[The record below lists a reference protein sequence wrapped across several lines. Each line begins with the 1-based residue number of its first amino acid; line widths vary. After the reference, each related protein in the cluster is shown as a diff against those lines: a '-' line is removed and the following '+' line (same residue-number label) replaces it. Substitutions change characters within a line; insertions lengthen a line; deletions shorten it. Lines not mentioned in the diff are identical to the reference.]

1 MAPLYELIERP
12 ELDAPV
18 LVLALDG
25 WIDAGLGAANARA
38 ALLASMSPATL
49 AVFDSDEL
57 LDHRA
62 RRPTMH
68 LVDGVVSGLTWP
80 AVELQAASDTSG
92 KDVLLLVGAEPDH
105 AWRAFTGSVVELAL
119 DFGASLVVGLGAYPA
134 PVPHTRPTRLA
145 VTASDPSLATTDLVR
160 ATIDVPAGVQ
170 AAIERRAY
178 DVGLPAVGLW
188 AQVPHYLA
196 AMPYPAA
203 SVALLDGLASV
214 AGLRVD
220 NAALRGEADATRERV
235 DALVN
240 QNDEH
245 QQMVRQLEA
254 SVDAEQEQQQ
264 QAATGL
270 GAGPLPSG
278 DELAA
283 ELERFLRDQGS

>member
-12 ELDAPV
+12 DLESPV
-18 LVLALDG
+18 LILALDG

-38 ALLASMSPATL
+38 ALLATL
-49 AVFDSDEL
+49 TPTTVAMFDSDEL

-68 LVDGVVSGLTWP
+68 LVDGVITGMTWP
-80 AVELQAASDTSG
+80 VVELQAASDVAG
-92 KDVLLLVGAEPDH
+92 NDVLLLVGAEPDH
-105 AWRAFTGSVVELAL
+105 AWRAFTNSVVDLAL
-119 DFGASLVVGLGAYPA
+119 EFGARLVVGLGAYPA

-145 VTASDPSLATTDLVR
+145 VTASDASLATNDLVR

-170 AAIERRAY
+170 ASIERRAY
-178 DVGLPAVGLW
+178 ELGLPAVGVW

-203 SVALLDGLASV
+203 SAALLDGLAGI
-214 AGLRVD
+214 AGIELD
-220 NAALRGEADATRERV
+220 TTALRAEADATRHRV

-240 QNDEH
+240 DNDDH
-245 QQMVRQLEA
+245 RQMVRQLEA
-254 SVDAEQEQQQ
+254 TVDAEQ
-264 QAATGL
+264 APTDAPL

-283 ELERFLRDQGS
+283 EFERFLRDQDT